1 MQDLPKNMAIKG
13 SAVKSIRE
21 YVEKL
26 HPHRF
31 DEWIESLPQE
41 SKEIFTNPIDATRWY
56 PIDIAAIIPTQFIGI
71 LIFDSTEKG
80 AWELGRYS
88 AETALHGIYKVFVRV
103 LNPAYLIQRAS
114 RILSTFYHPSK
125 IEVIESSSKSV
136 ILHITEFDE
145 PHIIIE
151 KRIGGWI
158 EKALE
163 ITRCKEISIE
173 LPKSMAKGDP
183 ITEYKISWS

>member
-1 MQDLPKNMAIKG
+1 MEIKG

-26 HPHRF
+26 HTHKF
-31 DEWIESLPQE
+31 NEWIESLPEE
-41 SKEIFTNPIDATRWY
+41 SKEIFSNPIDATHWY
-56 PIDIAAIIPTQFIGI
+56 PIDSAAIIPTQRIGT
-71 LIFDSTEKG
+71 LIFNSTEDG

-88 AETALHGIYKVFVRV
+88 ADTALHGIYKVFVRV
-103 LNPAYLIQRAS
+103 LNPTYLIQRAG

-125 IEVIESSSKSV
+125 IEVIEASSKSV
-136 ILHITEFDE
+136 ILHITEMGA
-145 PHIIIE
+145 PHVIIE

-163 ITRCKEISIE
+163 ITGCKDIEIDI
-173 LPKSMAKGDP
+173 PKSMAKGDP
-183 ITEYKISWS
+183 VTEYRISWS